1 MRIKLAVVVALTL
14 GAAHSATAQPAV
26 KTGDEVNRAI
36 LGYDLTLPKANQ
48 LLTAL
53 PAMTK
58 HVVSLPDYK
67 ERMAKASTMSP
78 EEIRAKMESDPK
90 AMEILKV
97 NGLTASDYLVGIPA
111 LRMALLKAKGMSG
124 DNITVSPANLTFA
137 KANLDVLWP
146 KLSAAEGLGPRP

>member
-1 MRIKLAVVVALTL
+1 MRNKLALIVALTL
-14 GAAHSATAQPAV
+14 GAAHIAAAQPAV
-26 KTGDEVNRAI
+26 KTGNQVNSAI
-36 LGYDLTLPKANQ
+36 LSYDLTLSKANQ

-53 PAMTK
+53 PQMTK
-58 HVVSLPDYK
+58 YVVSLSDYK

-90 AMEILKV
+90 AVEILKD

-124 DNITVSPANLTFA
+124 DNITVSPANFAFA

-146 KLSAAEGLGPRP
+146 KLSAAEGIRQP